1 MLHTLGRRRAIGMQP
16 VRRLPG
22 MRYESPRELERRTAV
37 QDGLRSLFSSHGYQ
51 CIDTPLLEPT
61 ELFLRKSGGELA
73 ARMYTFTDP
82 GGNMVSLRP
91 EFTSSAIQY
100 YLERADTEPLPFKL
114 QYTGP
119 VFRYDEATG
128 YRQFHQM
135 GAEIIGSDDPSSD
148 GEALALAR
156 EGLAMLGVEQPLC
169 TVGHI
174 GALHLMLD
182 GLGISPRAQEFLI
195 ASFDHLRDG
204 DEGSRRVQEQAR
216 ALGLLT
222 SGDAARGLRMLIEGR
237 DEAESFDLLQ
247 DLFQESLTG
256 LLGSRTME
264 DILTRFTDKLQRA
277 DDPKGIEAGIAL
289 LSRLASIS
297 GEEESVLERIRS
309 VAGEFGL
316 SPSVLAPLEGV
327 LAAFHQRC
335 PSASVKVD
343 IGLVRGIAYYTGM
356 VFDIT
361 ADTPHGPVSLGG
373 GGRYNGLV
381 KALGG
386 DDDVPALG
394 FAYTIENILDLP
406 SGESEERHLTSSNS
420 QRR

>member
-1 MLHTLGRRRAIGMQP
+1 MQP
-16 VRRLPG
+16 IRRLPG
-22 MRYESPRELERRTAV
+22 MRYESPQDMERRSAV
-37 QDGLRSLFSSHGYQ
+37 QDSLRGLFSAHGYQ

-82 GGNMVSLRP
+82 GGNRVSLRP

-100 YLERADTEPLPFKL
+100 YLERADIEPLPFKL
-114 QYTGP
+114 QYNGP

-156 EGLAMLGVEQPLC
+156 EGLSLIGVERPLC
-169 TVGHI
+169 VVGHI
-174 GALHLMLD
+174 GVLHRMLD
-182 GLGISPRAQEFLI
+182 GLGISPRAQEYLI
-195 ASFDHLRDG
+195 AGFHHLREG
-204 DEGSRRVQEQAR
+204 EEGSRRVQEQAR
-216 ALGLLT
+216 SLGLLT
-222 SGDAARGLRMLIEGR
+222 SDDTARGLRMLIEGR

-264 DILTRFTDKLQRA
+264 EILTRFTDKLQRV
-277 DDPKGIEAGIAL
+277 DDPQGIETGISL
-289 LSRLASIS
+289 LSRLAAIS
-297 GEEESVLERIRS
+297 GEEKTILDEIRS
-309 VAGEFGL
+309 AAVDFGL
-316 SPSVLAPLEGV
+316 SPSALAPLEEV
-327 LAAFHQRC
+327 LDAFHSRC
-335 PSASVKVD
+335 PAESVRVD

-356 VFDIT
+356 VFDIV
-361 ADTPHGPVSLGG
+361 APMPGGPVSLGG

-386 DDDVPALG
+386 DNDVPALG

-406 SGESEERHLTSSNS
+406 SGEVEERHLTSSNS

>member
-1 MLHTLGRRRAIGMQP
+1 MLPI
-16 VRRLPG
+16 RRLPG
-22 MRYESPRELERRTAV
+22 MKYESPQELGRRTAV
-37 QDGLRSLFSSHGYQ
+37 QDGLRGLFSSHGYQ

-82 GGNMVSLRP
+82 GGNRVSLRP

-100 YLERADTEPLPFKL
+100 YLERADTEPLPLKL
-114 QYTGP
+114 QYNGP
-119 VFRYDEATG
+119 VFRYDESTG

-135 GAEIIGSDDPSSD
+135 GAEIIGSDEPSSD
-148 GEALALAR
+148 AEVLALAR
-156 EGLAMLGVEQPLC
+156 EGLTLLGVAQPLC
-169 TVGHI
+169 IVGHI
-174 GALHLMLD
+174 GVLHRMLD

-195 ASFDHLRDG
+195 AGFHHLRDG
-204 DEGSRRVQEQAR
+204 EDGSRRVQEQAR
-216 ALGLLT
+216 SLGLLT
-222 SGDAARGLRMLIEGR
+222 SDDTARGLRMLIEGR

-264 DILTRFTDKLQRA
+264 DILTRFTDKLQRV
-277 DDPKGIEAGIAL
+277 DDPQAIATGIDLLSDLAFAPIEEKSAL
-289 LSRLASIS
+289 L
-297 GEEESVLERIRS
+297 RIRS
-309 VAGEFGL
+309 IAEEFGL
-316 SPSVLAPLEGV
+316 SPDVLSPLEEA
-327 LAAFHQRC
+327 LAGFHERC
-335 PSASVKVD
+335 PSASVQVD

-356 VFDIT
+356 VFDIIT
-361 ADTPHGPVSLGG
+361 LTTDGPVFLGG

-386 DDDVPALG
+386 EDDVPALG

-406 SGESEERHLTSSNS
+406 SGELEERHLTSSNP

>member
-1 MLHTLGRRRAIGMQP
+1 MLPI
-16 VRRLPG
+16 RRLPG
-22 MRYESPRELERRTAV
+22 MKYESPQELGRRTAV
-37 QDGLRSLFSSHGYQ
+37 QDALRGLFSSHGYQ

-100 YLERADTEPLPFKL
+100 YLERADTEPLPLKL
-114 QYTGP
+114 QYNGP
-119 VFRYDEATG
+119 VFRYDESTG

-135 GAEIIGSDDPSSD
+135 GAEIIGSDEPSSD
-148 GEALALAR
+148 AEVLALAR
-156 EGLAMLGVEQPLC
+156 EGLTLLGVAQPLC
-169 TVGHI
+169 IVGHI
-174 GALHLMLD
+174 GVLHRMLD

-195 ASFDHLRDG
+195 ASFHHLRDG
-204 DEGSRRVQEQAR
+204 EEGSRRVQDQAR
-216 ALGLLT
+216 SLGLLT
-222 SGDAARGLRMLIEGR
+222 SDDTARGLRMLIEGR

-264 DILTRFTDKLQRA
+264 DILTRFTDKLQRV
-277 DDPKGIEAGIAL
+277 DDPQAIATGIDL
-289 LSRLASIS
+289 LSDLAFAPI
-297 GEEESVLERIRS
+297 EEKSALIRIRS
-309 VAGEFGL
+309 ILKEFGL
-316 SPSVLAPLEGV
+316 SPDVLSPLEDVLAG
-327 LAAFHQRC
+327 FHERC
-335 PSASVKVD
+335 PSASVRVD

-356 VFDIT
+356 VFDIIT
-361 ADTPHGPVSLGG
+361 LTTDGSVFLGG

-386 DDDVPALG
+386 EDDVPALG

-406 SGESEERHLTSSNS
+406 SGELEERHLTSSNP

>member
-1 MLHTLGRRRAIGMQP
+1 MQP
-16 VRRLPG
+16 IRRLPG

-37 QDGLRSLFSSHGYQ
+37 QDGLRGLFSSHGYQ

-91 EFTSSAIQY
+91 EFTASAIQY

-128 YRQFHQM
+128 YRQFHQT
-135 GAEIIGSDDPSSD
+135 GAEIIGSDEPSSD
-148 GEALALAR
+148 GEALALAH
-156 EGLAMLGVEQPLC
+156 EGLSLLGVSGPVC
-169 TVGHI
+169 VVGHV
-174 GALHLMLD
+174 GALHRMLD
-182 GLGISPRAQEFLI
+182 GLGISPRAQAFLI
-195 ASFDHLRDG
+195 AGFPRLKQGADG
-204 DEGSRRVQEQAR
+204 ARAVEEQAR
-216 ALGLLT
+216 SLGLLT
-222 SGDAARGLRMLIEGR
+222 SDDTARGLRMLIEGR

-264 DILTRFTDKLQRA
+264 DILTRFTDKLQRV
-277 DDPKGIEAGIAL
+277 DDPQGIERGIAL
-289 LSRLASIS
+289 FSRLASTA
-297 GEEESVLERIRS
+297 GEEGSALPQIRS
-309 VAGEFGL
+309 VIEEFGL
-316 SPSVLAPLEGV
+316 GSDALTPLEDA
-327 LAAFHQRC
+327 LAAFHRRC
-335 PSASVKVD
+335 PSASLNVD

-356 VFDIT
+356 VFDIV
-361 ADTPHGPVSLGG
+361 APGRDGPVVVCG

-386 DDDVPALG
+386 AEDVPALG
-394 FAYTIENILDLP
+394 FAYTLENLLDLP
-406 SGESEERHLTSSNS
+406 SGEVEERHLTSSNS

>member
-1 MLHTLGRRRAIGMQP
+1 MLPI
-16 VRRLPG
+16 RRLPG
-22 MRYESPRELERRTAV
+22 MKYESPQELGRRTAV
-37 QDGLRSLFSSHGYQ
+37 QDGLRDLFSSHGYQ

-82 GGNMVSLRP
+82 GGNRVSLRP

-100 YLERADTEPLPFKL
+100 YLERAATEPLPLKL
-114 QYTGP
+114 QYNGP
-119 VFRYDEATG
+119 VFRYDDSTG

-135 GAEIIGSDDPSSD
+135 GAEIIGSDEPSSD
-148 GEALALAR
+148 GEVLALAR
-156 EGLAMLGVEQPLC
+156 EGLSLLGVSQPLC
-169 TVGHI
+169 VIGHVGV
-174 GALHLMLD
+174 LHRMLD

-195 ASFDHLRDG
+195 AGFPRLKQG
-204 DEGSRRVQEQAR
+204 DEGARTVQEQAR
-216 ALGLLT
+216 SLGLLT
-222 SGDAARGLRMLIEGR
+222 SDNTARGLRMLIEGR

-264 DILTRFTDKLQRA
+264 DILTRFTDKLQRV
-277 DDPKGIEAGIAL
+277 DDPQGLETGIAL
-289 LSRLASIS
+289 FSRLASIA
-297 GEEESVLERIRS
+297 GDEESALPQIRS
-309 VAGEFGL
+309 VTEEFGL
-316 SPSVLAPLEGV
+316 SPDVLTPLEEVLAG
-327 LAAFHQRC
+327 FHQRS
-335 PSASVKVD
+335 PSVSLKID

-356 VFDIT
+356 VFDIL
-361 ADTPHGPVSLGG
+361 ASSPDGPVVLCG
-373 GGRYNGLV
+373 GGRYNSLV

-394 FAYTIENILDLP
+394 FAYTLENLLGLP
-406 SGESEERHLTSSNS
+406 SEEEERHLTSSNP

>member
-1 MLHTLGRRRAIGMQP
+1 
-16 VRRLPG
+16 
-22 MRYESPRELERRTAV
+22 MRYESPQDLARRTAV
-37 QDGLRSLFSSHGYQ
+37 QDGLRGLFSSHGYQ

-82 GGNMVSLRP
+82 GGNLVSLRP

-100 YLERADTEPLPFKL
+100 YLERADTETLPLKL
-114 QYTGP
+114 QYNGP
-119 VFRYDEATG
+119 VFRYDESTG

-135 GAEIIGSDDPSSD
+135 GAEIIGSDEPSSD

-156 EGLAMLGVEQPLC
+156 EGLSMLGVEQPLC

-174 GALHLMLD
+174 GVLHRMLD

-195 ASFDHLRDG
+195 ASFHHLRDG
-204 DEGSRRVQEQAR
+204 EEGSRRVQDQAR
-216 ALGLLT
+216 SLGLLT

-264 DILTRFTDKLQRA
+264 DILTRFTEKLQRV
-277 DDPKGIEAGIAL
+277 DDPQGIETGIAL

-297 GEEESVLERIRS
+297 GEEDSVLEQIRS

-316 SPSVLAPLEGV
+316 SPSVLAPLEEV
-327 LAAFHQRC
+327 LAAFHGLC

-361 ADTPHGPVSLGG
+361 ADSPQGPVALGG

-406 SGESEERHLTSSNS
+406 SGELEERHLTSSNS

>member
-1 MLHTLGRRRAIGMQP
+1 MK
-16 VRRLPG
+16 
-22 MRYESPRELERRTAV
+22 YESPQELGRRTAV
-37 QDGLRSLFSSHGYQ
+37 QDGLRDLFSSHGYQ

-82 GGNMVSLRP
+82 GGNRVSLRP

-100 YLERADTEPLPFKL
+100 YLERADTEPLPLKL
-114 QYTGP
+114 QYNGP
-119 VFRYDEATG
+119 VFRYDDSTG

-135 GAEIIGSDDPSSD
+135 GAEIIGSDEPSSD
-148 GEALALAR
+148 GEVLALAR
-156 EGLAMLGVEQPLC
+156 EGLSLLGVSQPLC
-169 TVGHI
+169 VIGHVGV
-174 GALHLMLD
+174 LHRMLD

-195 ASFDHLRDG
+195 AGFPRLKQG
-204 DEGSRRVQEQAR
+204 DEGARTVQEQAR
-216 ALGLLT
+216 SLGLLT
-222 SGDAARGLRMLIEGR
+222 SDNTARGLRMLIEGR

-264 DILTRFTDKLQRA
+264 DILTRFTDKLQRV
-277 DDPKGIEAGIAL
+277 DDPQGLETGIAL
-289 LSRLASIS
+289 FSRLASIA
-297 GEEESVLERIRS
+297 GDEESALPQIRS
-309 VAGEFGL
+309 VTEEFGL
-316 SPSVLAPLEGV
+316 SPDVLTPLEEVLAG
-327 LAAFHQRC
+327 FHQRS
-335 PSASVKVD
+335 PSVSLKID

-356 VFDIT
+356 VFDIL
-361 ADTPHGPVSLGG
+361 ASSPDGPVVLCG
-373 GGRYNGLV
+373 GGRYNSLV

-394 FAYTIENILDLP
+394 FAYTLENLLGLP
-406 SGESEERHLTSSNS
+406 SEELEERHLTSSNP

>member
-1 MLHTLGRRRAIGMQP
+1 MLPI
-16 VRRLPG
+16 RRLPG
-22 MRYESPRELERRTAV
+22 MKYESPQELGRRTAV
-37 QDGLRSLFSSHGYQ
+37 QDGLRDLFSSHGYQ

-82 GGNMVSLRP
+82 GGNRVSLRP

-100 YLERADTEPLPFKL
+100 YLERADTEPLPLKL
-114 QYTGP
+114 QYNGP
-119 VFRYDEATG
+119 VFRYDESTG

-135 GAEIIGSDDPSSD
+135 GAEIIGSDEPSSD
-148 GEALALAR
+148 GEVLALAR
-156 EGLAMLGVEQPLC
+156 EGLSLLGVSRPVC
-169 TVGHI
+169 VIGHVGV
-174 GALHLMLD
+174 LHRMLD

-195 ASFDHLRDG
+195 ADFPRLKQG
-204 DEGSRRVQEQAR
+204 DEGARTVQEQAR
-216 ALGLLT
+216 SLGLLT
-222 SGDAARGLRMLIEGR
+222 SDNTARGLRMLIEGR

-264 DILTRFTDKLQRA
+264 DILTRFTDKLQRV
-277 DDPKGIEAGIAL
+277 DDPQGLETGIAL
-289 LSRLASIS
+289 FSRLASIA
-297 GEEESVLERIRS
+297 GDEESALPQIRS
-309 VAGEFGL
+309 VTEEFGL
-316 SPSVLAPLEGV
+316 SPDVLTPLEEVLAG
-327 LAAFHQRC
+327 FHQRS
-335 PSASVKVD
+335 PSVSLKID

-356 VFDIT
+356 VFDIL
-361 ADTPHGPVSLGG
+361 ASSPDGPVVLCG
-373 GGRYNGLV
+373 GGRYNSLV

-394 FAYTIENILDLP
+394 FAYTLENLLGLP
-406 SGESEERHLTSSNS
+406 SEELEERHLTPSNP

>member
-1 MLHTLGRRRAIGMQP
+1 MQP
-16 VRRLPG
+16 IRRLPG
-22 MRYESPRELERRTAV
+22 MKYESPQELGRRTAV
-37 QDGLRSLFSSHGYQ
+37 QDGLRGLFSSHGYQ
-51 CIDTPLLEPT
+51 SIDTPLLEPT

-82 GGNMVSLRP
+82 GGNRVSLRP

-100 YLERADTEPLPFKL
+100 YLERADTEPLPLKL
-114 QYTGP
+114 QYNGP
-119 VFRYDEATG
+119 VFRYDESTG

-135 GAEIIGSDDPSSD
+135 GAEIIGSDEPSSD
-148 GEALALAR
+148 GEVLALAR
-156 EGLAMLGVEQPLC
+156 EGLSLLGVSQPLC
-169 TVGHI
+169 VIGHVGV
-174 GALHLMLD
+174 LHRMLD

-195 ASFDHLRDG
+195 AGFPRLKQG
-204 DEGSRRVQEQAR
+204 DEGARTVQEQAR
-216 ALGLLT
+216 SLGLLT
-222 SGDAARGLRMLIEGR
+222 SDNTARGLRMLIEGR

-264 DILTRFTDKLQRA
+264 DILTRFTDKLQRV
-277 DDPKGIEAGIAL
+277 DDPQGIETGIAL
-289 LSRLASIS
+289 FSRLASIA
-297 GEEESVLERIRS
+297 GDEESALPQIRS
-309 VAGEFGL
+309 VTEEFGL
-316 SPSVLAPLEGV
+316 SPSVLMPLEEA
-327 LAAFHQRC
+327 LAGFRERC
-335 PSASVKVD
+335 PSASLNVD

-361 ADTPHGPVSLGG
+361 VAGPDGPVVLCG
-373 GGRYNGLV
+373 GGRYNSLV

-394 FAYTIENILDLP
+394 FAYTLENLLGLP
-406 SGESEERHLTSSNS
+406 SEELEERDLTSSNP

>member
-1 MLHTLGRRRAIGMQP
+1 MQP

-22 MRYESPRELERRTAV
+22 MRYESPQDLARRTAA
-37 QDGLRSLFSSHGYQ
+37 QDGLRGLFSSHGYQ

-82 GGNMVSLRP
+82 GGNRVSLRP

-100 YLERADTEPLPFKL
+100 YLERAGTETLPLKL
-114 QYTGP
+114 QYNGP
-119 VFRYDEATG
+119 VFRYDESTG

-195 ASFDHLRDG
+195 ASFHHLREG
-204 DEGSRRVQEQAR
+204 EEGSRRVQDQAR
-216 ALGLLT
+216 SLGLMT

-237 DEAESFDLLQ
+237 DETESFDLLQ

-277 DDPKGIEAGIAL
+277 DDPQGIEKGIAL

-335 PSASVKVD
+335 PSASVSVD

-361 ADTPHGPVSLGG
+361 ADTPQGPVSLGG